1 MLTPTFDY
9 LKSISLNSGM
19 PKSYAFGSR
28 MHRNP
33 RLYKYLWRI
42 FWEGSLSEGDA
53 FLRSTP
59 LPTKAAFDLMHRL
72 NAEGKPYFCYCSRQR
87 RLGIAIW
94 DYSSPKILR
103 DGEFAPS
110 YDDDIE
116 PPTECGHK

>member
-1 MLTPTFDY
+1 MLTPTFEY

-42 FWEGSLSEGDA
+42 FWEGSQ
-53 FLRSTP
+53 R
-59 LPTKAAFDLMHRL
+59 
-72 NAEGKPYFCYCSRQR
+72 R

-110 YDDDIE
+110 YDDD
-116 PPTECGHK
+116 PDPLTGDAHK